1 MKSVNELSS
10 STQPF
15 PVLCLIYCSVRCLA
29 LFPLVSQASEYASS
43 YGPDLPQT

>member
-1 MKSVNELSS
+1 MKSVNELSA

-15 PVLCLIYCSVRCLA
+15 PTLCLIYCSVRCLA
-29 LFPLVSQASEYASS
+29 LFPLVSQAAEYASS